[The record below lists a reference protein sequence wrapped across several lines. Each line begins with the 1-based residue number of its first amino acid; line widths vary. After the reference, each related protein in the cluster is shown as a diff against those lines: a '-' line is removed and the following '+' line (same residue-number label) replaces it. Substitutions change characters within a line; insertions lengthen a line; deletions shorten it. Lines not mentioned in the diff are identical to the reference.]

1 MLLNHLLSQ
10 INVIQE
16 YQPKDLEIEGVSYH
30 SKEVSNNHL
39 FVCVVGYKVDGH
51 QYLSNAVDNGAVAAI
66 VEKVD
71 RTINIPQYVVNDS
84 RIALAQLGA
93 SFYDYPSEKMTVIG
107 VTATSGKT
115 TTTYMI
121 EDRKSVV

>member
-1 MLLNHLLSQ
+1 MKYEGQRSRRRHTIWPRDWSSD
-10 INVIQE
+10 VCSS
-16 YQPKDLEIEGVSYH
+16 DL
-30 SKEVSNNHL
+30 
-39 FVCVVGYKVDGH
+39 
-51 QYLSNAVDNGAVAAI
+51 NGAVAAI